1 MVELRQWRGWARNV
15 RKREREVE
23 EEESSALGG
32 RTEELGHIYRERGER
47 RDGRSVSRRSL
58 MAFMELEWR

>member
-1 MVELRQWRGWARNV
+1 V